1 MAQNLQETFVIH
13 ISNYQITIVTLVEIN
28 LHYFL
33 PLFPDHVN
41 SETKKKKKIQF
52 LCIKIRRNPIIHHMI
67 NRVVSTPLGFLGF
80 LGSLDFSG

>member
-41 SETKKKKKIQF
+41 SETKKKKK
-52 LCIKIRRNPIIHHMI
+52 NPIFMHQ
-67 NRVVSTPLGFLGF
+67 N
-80 LGSLDFSG
+80 